1 MAIRILIADDHQVV
15 RFGLCRALEMQEGLE
30 VVGQAANGLE
40 AIDQTRQL
48 TPDVVIMDIA
58 MPMMNGIDA
67 TIKIKKECP
76 GTKIIAL
83 SMNSGKQFIL
93 DMLKAGADAYLL
105 KTEAVE
111 EVIPA
116 INTIRKGDVFLTSKI
131 AAVVAREFVSRAELS
146 KESDR
151 AELST
156 RERQVVQ
163 MVAEGKSSKQI
174 AGVLGLTKNTVEVH
188 RRNIMGKL
196 QLNSV
201 AELTKYA
208 IQQGITALET

>member
-1 MAIRILIADDHQVV
+1 
-15 RFGLCRALEMQEGLE
+15 MQEGFE

-40 AIDQTRQL
+40 ALEQAAEL
-48 TPDVVIMDIA
+48 TPDIVIMDIA

-67 TIKIKKECP
+67 TMGIKKDSP
-76 GTKIIAL
+76 ATKVIAL

-105 KTEAVE
+105 KTEAIE
-111 EVIPA
+111 EIIPA
-116 INTIRKGDVFLTSKI
+116 INTVRKGDVFLTSKI
-131 AAVVAREFVSRAELS
+131 AAVVAREFVSRAEIS
-146 KESDR
+146 EESDR
-151 AELST
+151 TELSV

-163 MVAEGKSSKQI
+163 MVAEGNSSKQI
-174 AGVLGLTKNTVEVH
+174 AQALGLTKNTIEVH

-196 QLNSV
+196 ELSSV

-208 IQQGITALET
+208 IQKGITALET